1 MKTVDAQGKMCPM
14 PLIMTKKALSEISEN
29 ETLEI
34 LIDNETS
41 VKNVSRFL
49 EEHNMS
55 ISTEKQGN
63 VFRLKVNKTG
73 VVPEETRAEDYCE
86 TPVPVSSD
94 YVIAIQKNKLGQ
106 GNDELGELLI
116 KGFINT
122 LPEIDNR
129 PETLVFL
136 NSGIFLALKGS
147 PVLDSLLKL
156 EKEGVKIL
164 VCGTCLDYYKKKE
177 ELGVGIISNMYDILN
192 ALSNAAKILY
202 P

>member
-49 EEHNMS
+49 EEHNMGVA
-55 ISTEKQGN
+55 IEKQGN
-63 VFRLKVNKTG
+63 VFRLRVNKTG
-73 VVPEETRAEDYCE
+73 IIPEETRAEDFCE
-86 TPVPVSSD
+86 TPMPVSSD
-94 YVIAIQKNKLGQ
+94 YVIAVQKNKLGQ
-106 GNDELGELLI
+106 GSDELGELLI

-122 LPEIDNR
+122 LPEIDNK

-147 PVLDSLLKL
+147 PVIDSLSRL
-156 EKEGVKIL
+156 ENEGTKIL
-164 VCGTCLDYYKKKE
+164 VCGTCLDYYQKKG
-177 ELGVGIISNMYDILN
+177 ELGVGIVSNMYDILN
-192 ALSNAAKILY
+192 VLSHAAKVLY